1 MDTNWL
7 RGRRGLVVAAI
18 ILVFTPAAGLVFR
31 IVGMLFGI
39 IGFILGQVNPL
50 GMFIAILIALGYLG
64 YRVLRTNDA
73 DESNVEDTYDFFS

>member
-1 MDTNWL
+1 MGTNWL

-39 IGFILGQVNPL
+39 IGFILSQVNPL